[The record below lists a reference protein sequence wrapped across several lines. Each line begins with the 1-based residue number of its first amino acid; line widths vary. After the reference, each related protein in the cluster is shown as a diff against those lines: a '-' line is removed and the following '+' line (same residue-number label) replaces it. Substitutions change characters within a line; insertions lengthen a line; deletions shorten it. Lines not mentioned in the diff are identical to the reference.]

1 MDHAYHAA
9 PFKPPPGTPSV
20 LPVSYTSQPQTTS
33 ATDYV
38 CLLSD
43 HLSAGTTTQSTR
55 SLMSHRSSEPNMY
68 TQQIICA
75 CIAFR
80 ATAGTAHERT
90 PRTSHN
96 PQLLSAFTYR
106 PPAQQLTKHATTNL
120 LTYPILVRY
129 DTVVF
134 DYSTTDGTAH
144 LPRVLRPLPTGSF
157 THSALVQSY
166 LHTT

>member
-1 MDHAYHAA
+1 
-9 PFKPPPGTPSV
+9 
-20 LPVSYTSQPQTTS
+20 
-33 ATDYV
+33 
-38 CLLSD
+38 
-43 HLSAGTTTQSTR
+43 
-55 SLMSHRSSEPNMY
+55 MSHRSSELKMY

-75 CIAFR
+75 RIAFR

-96 PQLLSAFTYR
+96 PQSLSAFTYR

-144 LPRVLRPLPTGSF
+144 LPRVLRPLPTASF

-166 LHTT
+166 LHTTGKTRGPTPLAGPRNRQHALGTSTRTHSSPSRDHSHQPARIH